1 MPFWRMFPWDP
12 HAPDGAPF
20 SIRYLPPAGTQTG
33 GRFDLGDPPV
43 LYLAQDATHALTEL
57 LHGFRGTPL
66 LREHLLRPDPTV
78 PGTYHPLSLVEAQ
91 LPRGMEARLPDLADP
106 AVLVDLDIRPDQLAS
121 HDRTVTQAISRRVHA
136 SRAGY
141 PGFRWWSAL
150 TGEWHVTVLFMD
162 RVDPRS
168 IEYTSPDPLEI
179 VSPAVQAAA
188 RFLRMPIPRSR

>member
-1 MPFWRMFPWDP
+1 MPFWRVFPWDP

-20 SIRYLPPAGTQTG
+20 SARYLPPAGTQTG
-33 GRFDLGDPPV
+33 GRFDPGHPPV
-43 LYLAQDATHALTEL
+43 LYLAQDPVHALTEL

-66 LREHLLRPDPTV
+66 LPEHLLRPDPNG
-78 PGTYHPLSLVEAQ
+78 PGTYHPLSLVEAR
-91 LPRGMEARLPDLADP
+91 LPTGMEARLPDLADP

-136 SRAGY
+136 STAGY

-162 RVDPRS
+162 RLDPRS
-168 IEYTSPDPLEI
+168 IEYTVPVPLD
-179 VSPAVQAAA
+179 VRHPAVRAAA
-188 RFLRMPIPRSR
+188 RFLKMPIPRRP